1 MRTTINL
8 DEQLLKEAKM
18 LAAATGR
25 SLTDIVEEALR
36 ERLARRREY
45 QKRERVPLVTFGGGG
60 IRPGV
65 DLNDSAGLLEIME
78 QDDAAP

>member
-1 MRTTINL
+1 
-8 DEQLLKEAKM
+8 M

-36 ERLARRREY
+36 ERLARRQEY
-45 QKRERVPLVTFGGGG
+45 QKRERFPLVTFGGGG